1 VYGRDDETPWAG
13 LIAPRCVKCGKDLID
28 VRKLADLDENPKHRF
43 LVRRRV
49 GKVVFEAEAAA
60 DRFEKSDG
68 AVTFYAGPHRVASSR
83 QLVEN
88 PVRLDRA

>member
-1 VYGRDDETPWAG
+1 
-13 LIAPRCVKCGKDLID
+13 LFD
-28 VRKLADLDENPKHRF
+28 VDKPAAHRF

-49 GKVVFEAEAAA
+49 GKVVFEAEVAA

-83 QLVEN
+83 QLVED